1 MRKNLMIV
9 FLLGCLTGALAMQHG
24 AFDRR
29 ASAQT
34 ASAQSLLGPGL
45 YVFQNRLDRAT
56 CGDAS
61 GSGYVNSYVA
71 AVNGIPGSATMQM
84 ALPDSTYWP
93 TWELGI
99 TPDGHIV
106 GVSQQAGMTGP
117 DRGDSHFDLTLQGE
131 QFTGRGQRS
140 YMSTVNG
147 QRRRCTVEF
156 DTLLRRI
163 DR

>member
-1 MRKNLMIV
+1 MRKNLAIV
-9 FLLGCLTGALAMQHG
+9 FLLGCLVGALLAQRG
-24 AFDRR
+24 AVGQR

-34 ASAQSLLGPGL
+34 PGQALLGPGL

-71 AVNGIPGSATMQM
+71 AVNGIPGSVTMQM

-93 TWELGI
+93 TWELGV
-99 TPDGHIV
+99 TPDGHIL
-106 GVSQQAGMTGP
+106 GVSQQAGVTGP
-117 DRGDSHFDLTLQGE
+117 DRGDSHFDVTLTGD
-131 QFTGRGQRS
+131 QFTGRGARS
-140 YMSTVNG
+140 YMSTVDG

>member
-1 MRKNLMIV
+1 MRKNLLIV
-9 FLLGCLTGALAMQHG
+9 FLLGCLTGALLMQHG
-24 AFDRR
+24 AFDQR

-34 ASAQSLLGPGL
+34 GAQSILGPGL

-56 CGDAS
+56 CGDIS

-71 AVNGIPGSATMQM
+71 AVNGIPHSATMQM

-99 TPDGHIV
+99 TADGHVV
-106 GVSQQAGMTGP
+106 GVSQQAGVTGP
-117 DRGDSHFDLTLQGE
+117 DRGDSHFDLTLNGE

-140 YMSTVNG
+140 YMSNVNG
-147 QRRRCTVEF
+147 TRRRCTVEF

>member
-1 MRKNLMIV
+1 MRKNLVIV
-9 FLLGCLTGALAMQHG
+9 FLLGCLAGALLAQHG
-24 AFDRR
+24 VFDRR
-29 ASAQT
+29 ASAQ
-34 ASAQSLLGPGL
+34 SAGQSLLGPGL

-71 AVNGIPGSATMQM
+71 AVNGIPGATTMQM

-99 TPDGHIV
+99 TPDGHIL
-106 GVSQQAGMTGP
+106 GVSQQAGVTGP
-117 DRGDSHFDLTLQGE
+117 DRGDSHFDLTLTGE
-131 QFTGRGQRS
+131 QFTGRGARS

-147 QRRRCTVEF
+147 VRRRCTVEF